1 MNLAKWVFAMDKFYR
16 VNKIVKPKKEQLKVA
31 EEKYESVMKVLK
43 VKQAELKKVVDQVN
57 ALQKDLNDTKEAK
70 ESLEA
75 KVADCQ
81 AKLIRAEQLIKG
93 LGGEKARW
101 KAESERLSIVFYNL
115 TGDILISS
123 GMIAYLGAFTMTFRS
138 DLSDV
143 WVQSCQEKEIPNSGK
158 FSLER
163 VLGNAVHIRNW
174 GLAGL
179 PNDSFSIENA
189 IINDKTKRWPL
200 FIDPQIQANKWL
212 KSMEKERG
220 LKILKFTD
228 GNYLKI
234 LEMAIR
240 MGNPVLIENIGE
252 ELDPA
257 IEPLLQKQIV
267 VKGNSMTLKIG
278 DAIID
283 YAKEFK
289 FYLTTKLRNPH
300 YLPEVS
306 TKVTLVNFMITFEGL
321 SDQLLNQVVE
331 KENPELQTKKEAL
344 VIEGAKN
351 KNKLQEVE
359 DQILATL
366 QGSDDILGDAAGI
379 EILQNAKVVSEDI
392 NKKQA
397 VAEKVE
403 IEIDEAR
410 NGYKPVAQRTSGLF
424 FCIADLA
431 NVDPMYQYSLDF
443 FKGLFDTA
451 ILSSE
456 QSDDLEERLG
466 FLNKEMLESLYRNIC
481 RSLFERHKPIFAA
494 LLTIKIKE
502 MNNTLNPAHK
512 SFLLTGGVSL
522 GEELPKNPTKW
533 LLEKQWGELNRL
545 DKLEGFEGYIEHFMQ
560 NHDGFYKDWYDS
572 SNPQDFPMPPKWE
585 KLDKFGYLCLQRTI
599 RPDLLI
605 PSLSNFVLENI
616 GEYFITPPPF
626 DLGVVFK
633 DSSPTTPLIFVLSPG
648 ADPLNSLEKYAETK
662 KK

>member
-1 MNLAKWVFAMDKFYR
+1 
-16 VNKIVKPKKEQLKVA
+16 
-31 EEKYESVMKVLK
+31 
-43 VKQAELKKVVDQVN
+43 
-57 ALQKDLNDTKEAK
+57 
-70 ESLEA
+70 
-75 KVADCQ
+75 
-81 AKLIRAEQLIKG
+81 
-93 LGGEKARW
+93 
-101 KAESERLSIVFYNL
+101 
-115 TGDILISS
+115 
-123 GMIAYLGAFTMTFRS
+123 
-138 DLSDV
+138 
-143 WVQSCQEKEIPNSGK
+143 
-158 FSLER
+158 
-163 VLGNAVHIRNW
+163 
-174 GLAGL
+174 
-179 PNDSFSIENA
+179 
-189 IINDKTKRWPL
+189 
-200 FIDPQIQANKWL
+200 
-212 KSMEKERG
+212 MEKEKG

-240 MGNPVLIENIGE
+240 MGNPVLIENVYE
-252 ELDPA
+252 DLDPA

-267 VKGNSMTLKIG
+267 VKGNSMTLKLG

-306 TKVTLVNFMITFEGL
+306 TKVTLINFMITFEGL

-379 EILQNAKVVSEDI
+379 EILNNAKVVSEDI

-443 FKGLFDTA
+443 FKALFDTA
-451 ILSSE
+451 ILNSE

-502 MNNTLNPAHK
+502 MNNTLNPEHK

-522 GEELPKNPTKW
+522 GEALPENPANW
-533 LLEKQWGELNRL
+533 LLDKQWGELNRL
-545 DKLEGFEGYIEHFMQ
+545 DKLAGFEGY
-560 NHDGFYKDWYDS
+560 
-572 SNPQDFPMPPKWE
+572 
-585 KLDKFGYLCLQRTI
+585 L
-599 RPDLLI
+599 
-605 PSLSNFVLENI
+605 
-616 GEYFITPPPF
+616 
-626 DLGVVFK
+626 
-633 DSSPTTPLIFVLSPG
+633 
-648 ADPLNSLEKYAETK
+648 
-662 KK
+662 